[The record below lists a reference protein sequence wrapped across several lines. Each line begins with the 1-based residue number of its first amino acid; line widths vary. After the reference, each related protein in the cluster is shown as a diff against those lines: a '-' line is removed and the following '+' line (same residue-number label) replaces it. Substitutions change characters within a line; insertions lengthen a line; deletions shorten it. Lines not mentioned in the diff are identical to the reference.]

1 VNIFFASSPA
11 TRNLVYIESC
21 ESIGDTFT
29 SFQYQPFSFSIFAR
43 HFNINRGILWM
54 KVKQTLLLLLTTFC
68 FCIPTIAQEKFEFYS
83 RGPYRENVPR
93 PSAITGYEPGQ
104 LQTPHGQIVRVA
116 EKIAEAASDRV
127 KLIENGQTW
136 EYRKLY
142 LAIVSSPENM
152 ARLDEIKANAAKL
165 ADPRKTTEAEA
176 NQIAANMPVIVWLN
190 YGIHGNESAS
200 YETVQQVLYQLA
212 ASNEPRTL
220 ELLKNAV
227 IVINLMHNPDGHER
241 FAVWINSVA
250 IGDADNFSI
259 EHREPYQIYGR
270 VNHYRFDMNR
280 DMLALTQPENLA
292 VVSAVREW
300 RPQVFVDHHG
310 QVANYFFP
318 PVADP
323 VNKNLPPEK
332 SKFWFDKYGRGNAAA
347 FDKYGW
353 SYYSRHVFD
362 LLYAGYQ
369 DSWASLNGAIGM
381 TYETDGGGPYSLNS
395 KLEDDTILTFR
406 QGIAKHFTASMATI
420 ATAVDNRQAQLKDYY
435 SFFKT
440 GMDEGKTGQMKR
452 VVLLPGKDPSRT
464 AALVRNLVLEG
475 VEVQVTREAFKSTAA
490 HDYLAGKATAKDF
503 PAGAYVIDFNQPN
516 KRLAKAHLEPNA
528 ELDKDF
534 MKRELERRER
544 NEKRGKNVNKEGY
557 EFYDTTSWSLPL
569 AFGVEA
575 YWTEDVAAIKGSQ
588 VNLTDV
594 ITIKGP
600 HKSFSALLSAADAQ
614 PLPGLGGGVEGGRA
628 NTAYLIPYGTDPA
641 TKLLIALLG
650 EGFKVAVTTRQLNAG
665 GRNWPAGTLLLRT
678 HRNPETL
685 HERIGKLA
693 VETGARV
700 YAVNSAY
707 SEEGDTGIGSENIES
722 LKAPKVA
729 VVWDEG
735 TNPTGYGALWYT
747 FERGYGLKFTPVTIN
762 TLKFINLSQFN
773 VIIFPDGSGGS
784 YQAALGKPGID
795 KLKEWVNEGGVLIGL
810 SGGAAMFTNKDVA
823 LSSSIIVGSDSDAAA
838 PASPTPPTPP
848 APVPA
853 PQTQSSS
860 GKPAATQ
867 KPAKEPKEK
876 GAETAATAPKPEEKP
891 VEKKKPTE
899 PLGLPGAAFLT
910 KINRDHFLS
919 YGYDA
924 DSLVVLLTG
933 DTFFR
938 PSKNGA
944 NVVTFNSEGQV
955 TVSGF
960 TWPDNTEELLRGT
973 AYLIDEPTGRG
984 HVIMFAEDPNFRFL
998 WRTSQQMFMNSVL
1011 LAPSLR

>member
-1 VNIFFASSPA
+1 
-11 TRNLVYIESC
+11 
-21 ESIGDTFT
+21 
-29 SFQYQPFSFSIFAR
+29 
-43 HFNINRGILWM
+43 M
-54 KVKQTLLLLLTTFC
+54 KVKQASLLLLTTIC
-68 FCIPTIAQEKFEFYS
+68 FCIPAIAQEKFEFYS

-104 LQTPHGQIVRVA
+104 FQTPHGQIVRVA
-116 EKIAEAASDRV
+116 EKIAEAATDRV

-142 LAIVSSPENM
+142 LAIVSAPENL
-152 ARLDEIKANAAKL
+152 ARLDEIKANVAKL

-176 NQIAANMPVIVWLN
+176 NQIAANTPIIVWLN

-241 FAVWINSVA
+241 FAVWENSVA
-250 IGDADNFSI
+250 LGDAENFSI

-270 VNHYRFDMNR
+270 VNHYRFDLNR

-292 VVSAVREW
+292 VVSALREW
-300 RPQVFVDHHG
+300 HPQVFVDHHG

-318 PVADP
+318 PIADP
-323 VNKNLPPEK
+323 MNKNLPAEK
-332 SKFWFDKYGRGNAAA
+332 SKFWFDKFGRGNAAA

-353 SYYSRHVFD
+353 NYYTRHVFD
-362 LLYAGYQ
+362 LYYAGYQ

-381 TYETDGGGPYSLNS
+381 TYETDGGGPRSLNS

-406 QGIAKHFTASMATI
+406 QGIAKHFTASMATL

-435 SFFKT
+435 GFFKT
-440 GMDEGKTGQMKR
+440 GMDEGRTGQMKR

-464 AALVRNLVLEG
+464 AALVRNLVVEG
-475 VEVQVTREAFKSTAA
+475 IEVQVAREGFKSTAA
-490 HDYLAGKATAKDF
+490 HDYVAGKASAKDF
-503 PAGAYVIDFNQPN
+503 PAGTYVIDFNQPN

-534 MKRELERRER
+534 AKREFARRER
-544 NEKRGKNVNKEGY
+544 NEKRGKNVEKEGY

-575 YWTEDVAAIKGSQ
+575 YWTQDAPAVKGAQ
-588 VNLTDV
+588 VQLTDV
-594 ITIKGP
+594 ITISGP
-600 HKSFSALLSAADAQ
+600 HKHFSALLNAADSL

-650 EGFKVAVTTRQLNAG
+650 EEFKVAVATRQLNAG
-665 GRNWPAGTLLLRT
+665 GRNWSAGTLIVRT
-678 HRNPETL
+678 ARNPETL
-685 HERIGKLA
+685 HERIAKLA
-693 VETGARV
+693 IETGARV
-700 YAVNSAY
+700 FAVNSAY
-707 SEEGDTGIGSENIES
+707 SEEGDTGIGSENVES
-722 LKAPKVA
+722 LKAPKVL

-735 TNPTGYGALWYT
+735 TSPTGYGALWYT

-762 TLKFINLSQFN
+762 TLKGINLSPFN
-773 VIIFPDGSGGS
+773 VIIFPDGSGGA
-784 YQAALGKPGID
+784 YQAALGKGGID
-795 KLKEWVNEGGVLIGL
+795 KLKEWVNGGGVLIGL

-823 LSSSIIVGSDSDAAA
+823 LTSSTIVGREAELIPSGPA
-838 PASPTPPTPP
+838 PPPVPP
-848 APVPA
+848 ATSTPESQPA
-853 PQTQSSS
+853 TPAQQPQAQSTAPKQ
-860 GKPAATQ
+860 GAVQ
-867 KPAKEPKEK
+867 NPAKEPKESKEK
-876 GAETAATAPKPEEKP
+876 GKESVAAKPEEK
-891 VEKKKPTE
+891 VAEKKKATE
-899 PLGLPGAAFLT
+899 PIGLPGASFLT
-910 KINRDHFLS
+910 RINRDHFLS

-924 DSLVVLLTG
+924 DSLVVLMTG
-933 DTFFR
+933 NTFFR

-944 NVVTFNSEGQV
+944 NVVTFTSEGQL
-955 TVSGF
+955 TVAGF